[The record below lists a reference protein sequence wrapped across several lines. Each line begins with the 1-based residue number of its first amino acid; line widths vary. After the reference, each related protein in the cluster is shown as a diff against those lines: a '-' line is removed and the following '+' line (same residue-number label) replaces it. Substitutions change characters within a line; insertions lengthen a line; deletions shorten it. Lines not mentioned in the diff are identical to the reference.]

1 MLKNLVAINSISKET
16 RRSLKPN
23 GTRPG
28 IMYRIW
34 KVHKDIIDT
43 SPPFDLFC
51 Q

>member
-16 RRSLKPN
+16 RRPV